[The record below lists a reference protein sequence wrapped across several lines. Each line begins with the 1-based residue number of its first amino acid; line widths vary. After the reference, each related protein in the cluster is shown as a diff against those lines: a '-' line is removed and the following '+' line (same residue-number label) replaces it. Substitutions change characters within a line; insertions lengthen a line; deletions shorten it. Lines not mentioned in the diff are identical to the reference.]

1 MMAPNMSM
9 SPPSPDPRVGL
20 RAGTMAPWSKDTAKR
35 VIVQRAAEVPWNLR
49 LVSNSKPPE
58 PFTGTTNS
66 DLAFIGK
73 YVIQGNYDGYQVW
86 DISNPAKVK
95 SAMTY
100 VCRGSQSD
108 VSVFK
113 NLLFVSGEAT
123 SGRVDCGLQGVVD
136 SVSHDRFRGIRVFRY
151 DNIANPKYVASVQTC
166 RGSHTH
172 TVVVDPNDDKNV
184 YIYVSGSAGV
194 RSATEMPVELVPIDG
209 SRSPY
214 TFVPPPA
221 VTDAAF
227 AVIVKVAGR

>member
-1 MMAPNMSM
+1 MIATP
-9 SPPSPDPRVGL
+9 
-20 RAGTMAPWSKDTAKR
+20 
-35 VIVQRAAEVPWNLR
+35 AAEAIWNLR
-49 LVSNSKPPE
+49 LLSNSKTPE
-58 PFTGTTNS
+58 VLTGATNS

-86 DISNPAKVK
+86 DISNLSKVK

-108 VSVFK
+108 VSVYK

-123 SGRVDCGLQGVVD
+123 SGRVDCGLQGVAD

-151 DNIANPKYVASVQTC
+151 DDITKPKYVASVQTC

-172 TVVVDPNDDKNV
+172 TVVVDPKDDKNV

-194 RSATEMPVELVPIDG
+194 RSPAELPG
-209 SRSPY
+209 CL
-214 TFVPPPA
+214 
-221 VTDAAF
+221 
-227 AVIVKVAGR
+227 